1 VAFLSAMH
9 RSRLCRLFACTSLL
23 AALPA
28 LAIAQ
33 DQEIDAQQ
41 RIEAAYLYK
50 FGGYVTWPDQA
61 FASPNSPIVIGVAGS
76 DPLAENLGALVEGR
90 SIGNRPV
97 LVKRVRPGDTV
108 SGLHILFVAA
118 GTPGSQALLDA
129 ARGRWTLAVTEG
141 PDGLGRGA
149 DMTFVVVDDR
159 VRFDVDLDMVQQSS
173 LKLSSLLLSVAHS
186 VSGAS
191 RQ

>member
-1 VAFLSAMH
+1 VAPLSPLH
-9 RSRLCRLFACTSLL
+9 PGRLRRLL
-23 AALPA
+23 ACLLLLVATSPA
-28 LAIAQ
+28 LAQ
-33 DQEIDAQQ
+33 DDELGAQQ

-50 FGGYVTWPDQA
+50 FGSYVTWPDQA

-76 DPLAENLGALVEGR
+76 DELAANLGALTEGR

-97 LVKRVRPGDTV
+97 LVKRVRAGDSV
-108 SGLHILFVAA
+108 NGLHILFVAA
-118 GTPGSQALLDA
+118 GTPGSPSLLDA

-141 PDGLGRGA
+141 EDGLNRGA

-159 VRFDVDLDMVQQSS
+159 VRFDVDLGSVQQDG

-186 VSGAS
+186 VSGTY